1 MVIEKMAEE
10 DIEEALAIEQDV
22 FPSPWTRGMFL
33 QRLSSEDS
41 YFIVAREK
49 EKLIGYG
56 GFFMIG
62 EVARLE
68 NLVVHPEFRRR
79 GVATRIMKKLFT
91 LVKVNGGKEI
101 TLEVR
106 PGNQPAQNL
115 YKKFGFLISGK
126 RPEYYSNSGEDALIM
141 SCKITIQKP
150 IARIQELK

>member
-1 MVIEKMAEE
+1 MVIEKMTEE
-10 DIEEALAIEQDV
+10 DIDEVLAIEQDA

-33 QRLSSEDS
+33 QRLSNEDS
-41 YFIVAREK
+41 YFIVAREE

-68 NLVVHPEFRRR
+68 NLAVHPEFRRC

-91 LVKVNGGKEI
+91 LVKANGGKEI

-106 PGNQPAQNL
+106 RGNQGAQNL
-115 YKKFGFLISGK
+115 YRKFGFSISEK
-126 RPEYYSNSGEDALIM
+126 RPDYYNNNGEDALIM
-141 SCKITIQKP
+141 SCKVFSSRP
-150 IARIQELK
+150 G